1 VVFIIISEMNK
12 TNKKTNF
19 QFHLENIKRLDDDW
33 RFLTKIANFPIKNSK
48 YYYSREDNSGWWMA
62 IKQTALRGYINA
74 YLSILGQEKDRKLFF
89 IDPLSSYGLV
99 RVTKRNG
106 KDRFTFPGAS
116 INASLISN
124 SKKRGFD
131 GFYLNDMDP
140 NVRGVLNKR
149 ILALK
154 DYFKDSSEIHIDTT
168 NKKIDSNKWL
178 VDVMKEIDENNGFYH
193 CLIIIDNQAMDIFY
207 DTIQKI
213 REISEFSD
221 VIITFQ
227 DASIAR
233 AVPKGQAKIKK
244 FFGRNI
250 TSNASGIRKILCDK
264 YCNQL
269 SKVNLPKIERMK
281 VASEN
286 SFYYTLLFCCRENAS
301 GKWLEVVRYYNNE
314 RFKNFTDRDL
324 KDMWD
329 IGKGRQL
336 SLDQDWK

>member
-1 VVFIIISEMNK
+1 MNK
-12 TNKKTNF
+12 TNKKTKF
-19 QFHLENIKRLDDDW
+19 QFHLENIKELDNEW
-33 RFLTKIANFPIKNSK
+33 IFLTKIPNFPIEDPK
-48 YYYSREDNSGWWMA
+48 YYYSREDSSGWWMA
-62 IKQTALRGYINA
+62 IKQTALRGYIKA
-74 YLSILGQEKDRKLFF
+74 YLSILGQVKDRKLFF

-124 SKKRGFD
+124 RKKKGFD
-131 GFYLNDMDP
+131 GFYFNDIDP
-140 NVRGVLNKR
+140 NVREVLNKR
-149 ILALK
+149 MLALK
-154 DYFKDSSEIHIDTT
+154 DYFKDSSEIHIDTA

-227 DASIAR
+227 DANIAR

-244 FFGRNI
+244 FFGCDI
-250 TSNASGIRKILCDK
+250 PTKSSGIRKILCNK
-264 YCNQL
+264 YCGQL

-286 SFYYTLLFCCRENAS
+286 NFFYTLLFCCRENAS
-301 GKWLEVVRYYNNE
+301 AKWLEIVRYYNDE

-324 KDMWD
+324 KEMWD
-329 IGKGRQL
+329 IVKGKQL
-336 SLDQDWK
+336 SLDHNWK